1 MRKKDPKL
9 PISRM
14 RIIFYFGL
22 IRTAG
27 KYTMSVGVVTDFI
40 KMVTS
45 LTYSLSLYRKFP
57 INNPALYL
65 QLANHLHRMPV
76 IMKARQ

>member
-1 MRKKDPKL
+1 
-9 PISRM
+9 
-14 RIIFYFGL
+14 
-22 IRTAG
+22 
-27 KYTMSVGVVTDFI
+27 MSVGVVTDFI